1 MKYVSYKH
9 LKNELSSNQTGL
21 MKLQNFMILMP
32 PYVFKIITTEILKN
46 AVSIEG
52 FSHMVVFHI
61 QKWERKILN
70 N

>member
-1 MKYVSYKH
+1 MLVDKH
-9 LKNELSSNQTGL
+9 LKNKLSSNQTGL